1 MFRKQRKVCMARV
14 WYCYARKGNR
24 HERKIELPEPN
35 HPLTAKTKK
44 QRKKERKKQ
53 QKQKQKQK

>member
-1 MFRKQRKVCMARV
+1 MARV

-44 QRKKERKKQ
+44 ERKKERKKQ